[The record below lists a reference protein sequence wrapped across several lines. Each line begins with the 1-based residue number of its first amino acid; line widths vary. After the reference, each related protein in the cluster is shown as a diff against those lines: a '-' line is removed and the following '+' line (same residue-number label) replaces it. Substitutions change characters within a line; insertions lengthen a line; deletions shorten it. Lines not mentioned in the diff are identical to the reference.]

1 MAALNERTAP
11 PVAAI
16 MQRALI
22 TTHPLQLLSEAQEIM
37 KREGIRQL
45 PVLDNGALIGLL
57 SKSDL
62 QAHSG
67 YLGKTKVDAAMST
80 DLITAHP
87 DDDAACIARLL
98 LEKKLNALPVVDS
111 GRLIGIVSRTDL
123 LKLLLRLFE

>member
-1 MAALNERTAP
+1 MAALNEKLAP
-11 PVAAI
+11 LVSAL
-16 MQRALI
+16 MQRATI
-22 TTHPLQLLSEAQEIM
+22 TTHPLQLLSEAEEIM

-67 YLGKTKVDAAMST
+67 YMGRTKVDAAMST

-87 DDDAACIARLL
+87 NDDAISVARLL
-98 LEKKLNALPVVDS
+98 MDKRLNALPVVDG
-111 GRLIGIVSRTDL
+111 GRLVGIISRTDL
-123 LKLLLRLFE
+123 LKLLVSLFA